1 MSSLRILYVDDESDI
16 REVAA
21 VSLELDPGIEL
32 RSVGCGQDAL
42 DILAEPSWAPD
53 AILLDVMKPG
63 LDGPGTLERLRR
75 LPAHAETPVV
85 FITASVQS
93 HEQAR
98 LMALGAVAVIA
109 KPFDPMSLAS
119 ELRAALAAA
128 KQDV

>member
-1 MSSLRILYVDDESDI
+1 MSRLRILYADDESDI

-32 RSVGCGQDAL
+32 RAVDGGLAAL
-42 DILAEPSWAPD
+42 EILADPAWTPD
-53 AILLDVMKPG
+53 AILLDVMMPG
-63 LDGPGTLERLRR
+63 LDGPGTLARLRQ
-75 LPAHAETPVV
+75 LPGHADTPVV

-98 LMALGAVAVIA
+98 LMELGAVAVIG

-119 ELRAALAAA
+119 ELRAALAAPRTN
-128 KQDV
+128 V